1 MTTGNLAPP
10 QNLDELLKHLRE
22 SYATLSTQF
31 QGGARY
37 LLDHPQEIPL
47 LSMRKIAADAGVQ
60 PATLV
65 RLAQF
70 LGFEGWQGLR
80 ELFVEEVRGGPQPYA
95 KRAKQV
101 MRASGSSRM
110 LAEMLETQHQ
120 NLDLAGENNAES
132 MPKAVDLLSAAA
144 NVYVAGFRACFP
156 IAFTIHYIYRL
167 FRSTVLLIRGDAGTL
182 EMELRALAAKDAV
195 VVVSFAPYSTEIVRV
210 ADAAR
215 EAGCRVIA
223 LTDSTVAPI
232 ALRADCTLLFSI
244 DSPSFFPSI
253 TAGVAVAEALVEQLL
268 AKKGKGAIK
277 ALEHTEGQL
286 HQTGAYVPARRS

>member
-1 MTTGNLAPP
+1 
-10 QNLDELLKHLRE
+10 
-22 SYATLSTQF
+22 
-31 QGGARY
+31 
-37 LLDHPQEIPL
+37 
-47 LSMRKIAADAGVQ
+47 
-60 PATLV
+60 
-65 RLAQF
+65 
-70 LGFEGWQGLR
+70 
-80 ELFVEEVRGGPQPYA
+80 
-95 KRAKQV
+95 
-101 MRASGSSRM
+101 
-110 LAEMLETQHQ
+110 MLETQHQ